1 MFAFFMLSQLQKGQE
16 NWQRKAATLPAGW
29 PRQGRIYVALCE
41 CVCEGGREVGRQTS
55 LQQKRHK
62 DLALVTFFGAAAA
75 AAADDDDDDAD
86 GDES

>member
-1 MFAFFMLSQLQKGQE
+1 M
-16 NWQRKAATLPAGW
+16 
-29 PRQGRIYVALCE
+29 
-41 CVCEGGREVGRQTS
+41 CVCVREGGREVGRQTS

-75 AAADDDDDDAD
+75 AAADDDDDDDAD